1 MQEKLKQLELLISK
15 MVTRQQALQG
25 ENDALKA
32 RIRVLEN
39 SAEKWKETDGEVRA
53 LKEWKKNAQTVLKR
67 LALKREKD
75 IAKAQEEEKKIV

>member
-15 MVTRQQALQG
+15 MVTRQKELQG

-53 LKEWKKNAQTVLKR
+53 LKNLLGLDNAQT
-67 LALKREKD
+67 EQ
-75 IAKAQEEEKKIV
+75 IFFS